1 MGYMKHLITWP
12 PRERSSLRCLNPVI
26 IKVPITPELFLAKM
40 KLRQAHKK
48 NLPKFSVCDIF
59 KGFKN

>member
-1 MGYMKHLITWP
+1 MSQFASHHVT
-12 PRERSSLRCLNPVI
+12 LNFDEKLGTLKV
-26 IKVPITPELFLAKM
+26 IKVPITPEFFLAKM
-40 KLRQAHKK
+40 KLRQTHKK

>member
-1 MGYMKHLITWP
+1 MMIGVTQA
-12 PRERSSLRCLNPVI
+12 S
-26 IKVPITPELFLAKM
+26 IKVPITPEFFLAKM
-40 KLRQAHKK
+40 KLRQTHKK